1 MFCKVL
7 LATVLFSFSAFAQGI
22 LGGDVSLESQQQNN
36 SWTREEQAPPE
47 LKPLYQFEN
56 LSGSVAMKNI
66 FEAEQI
72 FCYEVFPQDG
82 EHKGYTLDGFP
93 IRGFCGMLNQT
104 VRDTLAAS
112 FFANPTAVNFE
123 EAEQC
128 EVQPKVILR
137 FIRGVD
143 YTDVL
148 LSSPCHAFV
157 IFYAGTISAYNFKPS
172 AELVDALVKNLQ
184 TKHQEFVSP
193 ALLNQLM
200 PVGIIQNENQRKM
213 VYKTKEPVRKW
224 EEKDTE
230 KVKKQEAEVKKQNTG
245 WNKLKTRLK

>member
-1 MFCKVL
+1 MFYKIL
-7 LATVLFSFSAFAQGI
+7 LATLLFSFSASAQGI
-22 LGGDVSLESQQQNN
+22 LGGDASLDTPAQDN
-36 SWTREEQAPPE
+36 SWTREEPEVAE

-56 LSGSVAMKNI
+56 LTGSVAMKNI

-128 EVQPKVILR
+128 EVQPKIILR

-148 LSSPCHAFV
+148 LSAPCYAFV
-157 IFYAGTISAYNFKPS
+157 IFYAGSVNAYNYKPS
-172 AELVDALVKNLQ
+172 AELIDALVKNLQ

-200 PVGIIQNENQRKM
+200 PVGIIQNENQRKI
-213 VYKTKEPVRKW
+213 VYKTKEPIRKW
-224 EEKDTE
+224 EEKANE
-230 KVKKQEAEVKKQNTG
+230 KIKKQEAEVKKQNTG

>member
-1 MFCKVL
+1 MFYKVL

-22 LGGDVSLESQQQNN
+22 WGGEVSLENQQQNN

-112 FFANPTAVNFE
+112 FFAKKPNNVRFSLKLFCVLFAVLT
-123 EAEQC
+123 
-128 EVQPKVILR
+128 ILMFFCR
-137 FIRGVD
+137 LRAM
-143 YTDVL
+143 L
-148 LSSPCHAFV
+148 L
-157 IFYAGTISAYNFKPS
+157 
-172 AELVDALVKNLQ
+172 
-184 TKHQEFVSP
+184 
-193 ALLNQLM
+193 
-200 PVGIIQNENQRKM
+200 
-213 VYKTKEPVRKW
+213 
-224 EEKDTE
+224 
-230 KVKKQEAEVKKQNTG
+230 
-245 WNKLKTRLK
+245 